1 MQSSAKNVTEYLKE
15 LPAERRTAISKL
27 RALCRRQLAG
37 FKESMEYG
45 MPCYKR
51 KDVIEVGF
59 ASQKQYVSI
68 YVLKTKV
75 LNKYR
80 TKLKPASIGKGCIRY
95 RKPEQIDFGL
105 IEAMLAESAASDDE
119 IC

>member
-1 MQSSAKNVTEYLKE
+1 
-15 LPAERRTAISKL
+15 
-27 RALCRRQLAG
+27 RQLVG

-51 KDVIEVGF
+51 NDAIEVGF
-59 ASQKQYVSI
+59 ASQKLYVSI
-68 YVLKTKV
+68 YVLKTQV

-95 RKPEQIDFGL
+95 RNPEQIDFDL
-105 IEAMLAESAASDDE
+105 IEEILAASAAADAE